1 MENINNKN
9 INNKFNIYIF
19 DLDNTLINTTARVKI
34 GDSYYNSQEFNRL
47 DLHSIGYLS
56 SLNGPGIDYSEFDSL
71 DQLLKEPI
79 IKETFNQLIN
89 AYNSGSTIY
98 ILTARYDAA
107 IIQEW
112 LLKNQYGSM
121 VIPLEHILT
130 RANTSACPG
139 MDKMSAKDFK
149 RIQFYKLLNK
159 FGPVEIHYFEDDFEV
174 IQDLINSDEYHH
186 FKKHIH
192 IHLC

>member
-1 MENINNKN
+1 MKTKNNL
-9 INNKFNIYIF
+9 FNIYIF

-34 GDSYYNSQEFNRL
+34 GGSYYNSQEFNKL

-79 IKETFNQLIN
+79 IKETFDQLIN

-98 ILTARYDAA
+98 ILTSRFDPK

-112 LLKNQYGSM
+112 LLKNNYCSI
-121 VIPLEHILT
+121 VIPMDRILT
-130 RANTSACPG
+130 RSNEEACPG
-139 MDKMSAKDFK
+139 MDKMNAKDFK
-149 RIQFYKLLNK
+149 RIQLFRLLNK
-159 FGPVEIHYFEDDFEV
+159 FGPIELHYFEDDFNTIKSIIE
-174 IQDLINSDEYHH
+174 SDEYYH
-186 FKKHIH
+186 FKKNIH